1 MIFGIGTDIVSVA
14 RIETALTKHGER
26 FMDRVLSAE
35 EVKAMPETLDLA
47 RGLGRFLAKR
57 WAAKEAFAKA
67 LGTGIGDTLSFQ
79 DITISH
85 DEKGKPI
92 VVASEALKVQ
102 LASRNITRM
111 HVSISDETEFAIAYV
126 VLEH

>member
-14 RIETALTKHGER
+14 RIENALTKHGER

-102 LASRNITRM
+102 LASRNVTRM
-111 HVSISDETEFAIAYV
+111 HVTISDETEFAIAYV

>member
-14 RIETALTKHGER
+14 RIENALTKHGER

-102 LASRNITRM
+102 LATRNITRM
-111 HVSISDETEFAIAYV
+111 HLSISDEAEFAIAYV